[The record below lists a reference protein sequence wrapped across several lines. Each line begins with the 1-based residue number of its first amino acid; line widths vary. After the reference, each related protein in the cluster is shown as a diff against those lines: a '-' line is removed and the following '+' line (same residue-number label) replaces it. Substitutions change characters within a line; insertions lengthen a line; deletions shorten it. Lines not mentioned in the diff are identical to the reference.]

1 VNSPAQKRR
10 VNDAL
15 VGASVL
21 GVLTVL
27 TAAILWLN
35 QSSMGDRRDK
45 VFVRTRDVGGVS
57 LGSPVVMRGVKSGRV
72 DQVALG
78 DNGWV
83 VARLALD
90 AGVTLPSDPVVLLQS
105 SSLFGEWQA
114 TLLDGAGVPPD
125 RELRAA
131 IAEARGARDTL
142 PGALLPDIAQ
152 LTAVAGRIA
161 GDLAEVADRVR
172 TVFDDSAALEL
183 RSTIRSLADLSGE
196 LQRTVATQ
204 SRNLDVVGRDVQ
216 RGVRDLSRAAA
227 VIDSVARR
235 VDASTSRGEIQTIV
249 STVQQASG
257 ELLATARQ
265 LRSLSTDVE
274 RTQVRLER
282 AVANA
287 DSVFAKVNRGD
298 GTMAQLVNDPAL
310 YANSDSLMVELRA
323 LVRDIRANPRKYFN
337 LRIF

>member
-1 VNSPAQKRR
+1 VTPPAQKRR

-35 QSSMGDRRDK
+35 QSSVGDRRDK

-90 AGVTLPSDPVVLLQS
+90 AGVSLPADPVVLLQS

-114 TLLDGAGVPPD
+114 TLLDAAGVPPD

-131 IAEARGARDTL
+131 IADARGAGDTL

-172 TVFDDSAALEL
+172 SVFDDSAALEL
-183 RSTIRSLADLSGE
+183 RGTIRSVADLSAE
-196 LQRTVATQ
+196 LQRTVAAQ
-204 SRNLDVVGRDVQ
+204 ARNLDVVGRDVQ
-216 RGVRDLSRAAA
+216 RGVRDLSAAAA

-265 LRSLSTDVE
+265 LRALSTDVE
-274 RTQVRLER
+274 RTQGQLER

-298 GTMAQLVNDPAL
+298 GTMARLVNDPAL
-310 YANSDSLMVELRA
+310 YANGDSLMVELRA

-337 LRIF
+337 LRFF

>member
-1 VNSPAQKRR
+1 VTQQARR

-21 GVLTVL
+21 GVLAVL

-35 QSSMGDRRDK
+35 QSSVGDRRDK
-45 VFVRTRDVGGVS
+45 VYVRTRDVGGVS
-57 LGSPVVMRGVKSGRV
+57 LGSPVVIRGVKSGRV
-72 DQVALG
+72 DQVGLG
-78 DNGWV
+78 ENGWV
-83 VARLALD
+83 IARLALD
-90 AGVTLPSDPVVLLQS
+90 AGVSLPTDPVVLLQA

-114 TLLDGAGVPPD
+114 TLLDATGVPPD

-131 IAEARGARDTL
+131 ILDARGAGDTL

-161 GDLAEVADRVR
+161 GDVAEVADRVR
-172 TVFDDSAALEL
+172 SVFDDSAALEL
-183 RSTIRSLADLSGE
+183 RGTIRSLADLSGE
-196 LQRTVATQ
+196 LQRTVAAQ

-216 RGVRDLSRAAA
+216 RGVKDLSAAAA

-235 VDASTSRGEIQTIV
+235 VDASTNRGEIQAIV
-249 STVQQASG
+249 STVQQAAG
-257 ELLATARQ
+257 ELLTTARQ
-265 LRSLSTDVE
+265 LRTLSSDVE

-287 DSVFAKVNRGD
+287 DSVFAKINRGD
-298 GTMAQLVNDPAL
+298 GTMARLVNDPAL

-337 LRIF
+337 LRLF

>member
-1 VNSPAQKRR
+1 MNSPAQKRR

-35 QSSMGDRRDK
+35 QSSVGDRRDK

-114 TLLDGAGVPPD
+114 TLLDAAGVPPD

-196 LQRTVATQ
+196 LQRTVAKQ

-216 RGVRDLSRAAA
+216 RGVRDLSLAAA

>member
-1 VNSPAQKRR
+1 VTHPRR

-15 VGASVL
+15 VGTTVL
-21 GVLTVL
+21 IVLTVL

-35 QSSMGDRRDK
+35 QSAIGDRREK
-45 VFVRTRDVGGVS
+45 LLVRTRDVGGVS
-57 LGSPVVMRGVKSGRV
+57 LGSPVVIRGVRSGRV

-78 DNGWV
+78 ADGWV

-90 AGVTLPSDPVVLLQS
+90 AGVALPADPVVLLQA

-114 TLLDGAGVPPD
+114 TLLDAGAVPPD

-152 LTAVAGRIA
+152 LTTVAGRIA

-172 TVFDDSAALEL
+172 TVFDDSAAAEL
-183 RSTIRSLADLSGE
+183 RGTIQSVAEVSTQLR
-196 LQRTVATQ
+196 RTVVAQ
-204 SRNLDVVGRDVQ
+204 ARNIDAMSVDVQ
-216 RGVRDLSRAAA
+216 RGVRDLSVAAA

-235 VDASTSRGEIQTIV
+235 IDASTSRGEIQAIV
-249 STVQQASG
+249 STVQQAAG
-257 ELLATARQ
+257 ELLATSRQ
-265 LRSLSTDVE
+265 LRTLSGDVA
-274 RTQVRLER
+274 RTQDRLES

-287 DSVFAKVNRGD
+287 DSVFTKVNRGQ
-298 GTMAQLVNDPAL
+298 GTMGQLVNDPTL

-323 LVRDIRANPRKYFN
+323 LVADIRANPRKYFN
-337 LRIF
+337 LRLF